1 MHIHKNNF
9 ATEYGTARVLWMG
22 LLGKVGAYLSLQGLG
37 KVIEISGNRYL
48 FAQLINQEVRMDK
61 T

>member
-1 MHIHKNNF
+1 
-9 ATEYGTARVLWMG
+9 MG